1 MGRRAA
7 RKTAGRKSSHPR
19 PVCAYGS
26 LNIHHFSIL
35 FNTLGRAGENF
46 FKRPFPPWGIRGK
59 SPAYTSLYA
68 TSRLRV
74 WPKGKKLL
82 LGRAAAFRKN
92 LSVGRAAAEAGPAGF
107 AFSRKP
113 FVEKAGAPCGVQR
126 KLYGRLLFSF
136 STDSG
141 AFPSFSKGEPGEY
154 PKAPPPSGLTAA
166 GQNGTITLL
175 NGKVRFPLPPLSRGI
190 DRAGRH
196 SFGIAAAGAACILI
210 ERKQGPEQNGTKP
223 GRECPAAWE

>member
-1 MGRRAA
+1 M
-7 RKTAGRKSSHPR
+7 R
-19 PVCAYGS
+19 PVD
-26 LNIHHFSIL
+26 
-35 FNTLGRAGENF
+35 
-46 FKRPFPPWGIRGK
+46 
-59 SPAYTSLYA
+59 
-68 TSRLRV
+68 
-74 WPKGKKLL
+74 
-82 LGRAAAFRKN
+82 
-92 LSVGRAAAEAGPAGF
+92 
-107 AFSRKP
+107 
-113 FVEKAGAPCGVQR
+113 VQR

-223 GRECPAAWE
+223 GRSVPGNVPGACAAERLSCPRAVFPALPQGEAALFHERKRRCELFKRTRTVQV

>member
-1 MGRRAA
+1 M
-7 RKTAGRKSSHPR
+7 
-19 PVCAYGS
+19 
-26 LNIHHFSIL
+26 
-35 FNTLGRAGENF
+35 
-46 FKRPFPPWGIRGK
+46 
-59 SPAYTSLYA
+59 YA

-113 FVEKAGAPCGVQR
+113 FREDRCVLWMYSENFTAAFFSLFRQTPALFPLFQKGSPGNIR
-126 KLYGRLLFSF
+126 K
-136 STDSG
+136 
-141 AFPSFSKGEPGEY
+141 P
-154 PKAPPPSGLTAA
+154 PPPSGLTAA

>member
-1 MGRRAA
+1 MD
-7 RKTAGRKSSHPR
+7 
-19 PVCAYGS
+19 
-26 LNIHHFSIL
+26 
-35 FNTLGRAGENF
+35 
-46 FKRPFPPWGIRGK
+46 
-59 SPAYTSLYA
+59 
-68 TSRLRV
+68 
-74 WPKGKKLL
+74 
-82 LGRAAAFRKN
+82 
-92 LSVGRAAAEAGPAGF
+92 
-107 AFSRKP
+107 
-113 FVEKAGAPCGVQR
+113 VQR

-154 PKAPPPSGLTAA
+154 PKAPPSSGLTAA

-223 GRECPAAWE
+223 GRECPAAWEWGKERSVPGNTPGACAAERLSCPRAVFPALPQGEAALFHERKRRCEHFKRTRTVQV

>member
-1 MGRRAA
+1 M
-7 RKTAGRKSSHPR
+7 
-19 PVCAYGS
+19 
-26 LNIHHFSIL
+26 
-35 FNTLGRAGENF
+35 
-46 FKRPFPPWGIRGK
+46 
-59 SPAYTSLYA
+59 YA

-82 LGRAAAFRKN
+82 LGRAVAFRKN

-113 FVEKAGAPCGVQR
+113 FREDRCVLWIPVGVQR
-126 KLYGRLLFSF
+126 KLYGCLLFSF

-154 PKAPPPSGLTAA
+154 PKAPAPSGLTAA

>member
-1 MGRRAA
+1 MQHPACVF
-7 RKTAGRKSSHPR
+7 GRKGRSFSWEGPR
-19 PVCAYGS
+19 
-26 LNIHHFSIL
+26 L
-35 FNTLGRAGENF
+35 FGKTCLWGG
-46 FKRPFPPWGIRGK
+46 PPQRRG
-59 SPAYTSLYA
+59 
-68 TSRLRV
+68 LRV
-74 WPKGKKLL
+74 LL
-82 LGRAAAFRKN
+82 LAAS
-92 LSVGRAAAEAGPAGF
+92 LL
-107 AFSRKP
+107 
-113 FVEKAGAPCGVQR
+113 EKTGASCGCTA

>member
-1 MGRRAA
+1 MQHPACVF
-7 RKTAGRKSSHPR
+7 GRKGRSFSWEGPR
-19 PVCAYGS
+19 
-26 LNIHHFSIL
+26 L
-35 FNTLGRAGENF
+35 FGKTCL
-46 FKRPFPPWGIRGK
+46 WGGLPQRRG
-59 SPAYTSLYA
+59 
-68 TSRLRV
+68 LRV
-74 WPKGKKLL
+74 LL
-82 LGRAAAFRKN
+82 LAAS
-92 LSVGRAAAEAGPAGF
+92 LL
-107 AFSRKP
+107 
-113 FVEKAGAPCGVQR
+113 EKTGAPCGVQR

-136 STDSG
+136 ATDSG

-154 PKAPPPSGLTAA
+154 PEAPPPSGLTAA

>member
-1 MGRRAA
+1 MQHPACVF
-7 RKTAGRKSSHPR
+7 GRKGRSFSWEGPR
-19 PVCAYGS
+19 
-26 LNIHHFSIL
+26 L
-35 FNTLGRAGENF
+35 FGKTCL
-46 FKRPFPPWGIRGK
+46 WGGLPQRRG
-59 SPAYTSLYA
+59 
-68 TSRLRV
+68 LRV
-74 WPKGKKLL
+74 LL
-82 LGRAAAFRKN
+82 LAAS
-92 LSVGRAAAEAGPAGF
+92 LL
-107 AFSRKP
+107 
-113 FVEKAGAPCGVQR
+113 EKTGAPCGVQR

-154 PKAPPPSGLTAA
+154 PKAPAPSGLTAA

-175 NGKVRFPLPPLSRGI
+175 NGKVRFPLPPLSRRI